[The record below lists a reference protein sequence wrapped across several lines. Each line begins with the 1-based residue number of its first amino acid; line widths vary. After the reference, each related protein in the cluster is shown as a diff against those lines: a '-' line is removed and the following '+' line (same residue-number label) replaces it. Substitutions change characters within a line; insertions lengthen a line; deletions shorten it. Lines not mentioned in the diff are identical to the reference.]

1 MQSNIINMF
10 WLVYFPKA
18 WELRPQVI
26 VVEEKCNGC
35 SLCVKLCPGEV
46 FELVNGKARVVR
58 EENCVL
64 CYGCVVLC
72 DPKAIIVRDLDP

>member
-1 MQSNIINMF
+1 MF

-18 WELRPQVI
+18 WELKPQVI
-26 VVEEKCNGC
+26 VAEEKCNGC

-64 CYGCVVLC
+64 CYGCVALC